1 MHGSGSIDDSSGSR
15 SVQGSGMGTFQLA
28 QNPGVVAVDFQK
40 DNSKDVS
47 SNGTNTPDTSTM
59 TVQIIDQNGNIV
71 ATQSTSA
78 DAGVVSVS
86 HTF

>member
-1 MHGSGSIDDSSGSR
+1 M
-15 SVQGSGMGTFQLA
+15 SVT
-28 QNPGVVAVDFQK
+28 FQK

-47 SNGTNTPDTSTM
+47 INGTITPDTNIL
-59 TVQIIDQNGNIV
+59 TVQLVDKEGNIV
-71 ATQSTSA
+71 ASQSTST